1 MGIISGYICL
11 ILLILLLL
19 KFLTKKLQWKRADRF
34 LMRFHKYAAALFLAS
49 GIAHLILVFHVL
61 SSRQTAVWLT
71 GAISVFIGFVLV
83 ITCHGI
89 KNQKKSLFFHRLF
102 SLVLLLATVFHLLFY
117 WTDFSGYQKKISEIS
132 VREVELSEIPDGVY
146 TGESDV
152 GYIYA
157 KVQLSVKNGKIVK
170 AELLEHRNERGS
182 TAENILES
190 MISKQK
196 IDVDAVS
203 GATNS
208 SQVIKKAC
216 ENAFRG
222 N

>member
-1 MGIISGYICL
+1 M
-11 ILLILLLL
+11 
-19 KFLTKKLQWKRADRF
+19 
-34 LMRFHKYAAALFLAS
+34 
-49 GIAHLILVFHVL
+49 
-61 SSRQTAVWLT
+61 
-71 GAISVFIGFVLV
+71 
-83 ITCHGI
+83 
-89 KNQKKSLFFHRLF
+89 
-102 SLVLLLATVFHLLFY
+102 
-117 WTDFSGYQKKISEIS
+117 
-132 VREVELSEIPDGVY
+132 REVDLSEIPDGVY

-157 KVQLSVKNGKIVK
+157 KVRLSVKNGKIEK

-182 TAENILES
+182 AAENILDS
-190 MISKQK
+190 IISNQR
-196 IDVDAVS
+196 INVDVVS